1 MRAWLLAPVWCAS
14 RVGCGKDLFAGRSGQ
29 MCAGTR
35 VATTETNFSWG
46 TRKWEQDG
54 ETCSACT
61 CPETAA

>member
-14 RVGCGKDLFAGRSGQ
+14 RVGCGKDLFAGHSGQ

-46 TRKWEQDG
+46 TRKWEQHG
-54 ETCSACT
+54 ET
-61 CPETAA
+61 